1 MPSFIWTL
9 PSAVILF
16 FPSCWPHASAI
27 GDTCLLASGSFVQ
40 HHCAIWCTR
49 CTGKVFLCGASRQ
62 PPSLWNCISNILFRA
77 LTGHISI
84 AHSYHSSPAA
94 SRDSSKW
101 SQKPQ
106 WHPAFFFFIEKPLS
120 FRRESSLSDI
130 VAWAGLRG
138 AEGAEAV
145 LSVSSGPTI
154 SQLTYNAQI
163 NCTFLNSPTFPPFK
177 KDCLYV
183 GQSVLL
189 FYRYM
194 NSQHIV

>member
-9 PSAVILF
+9 PSAVILL

-40 HHCAIWCTR
+40 YRCAIWCTR
-49 CTGKVFLCGASRQ
+49 CTAKVFLCGASRQ

-106 WHPAFFFFIEKPLS
+106 WHPAFFCFIEKPLS

-130 VAWAGLRG
+130 VAWVGLRG
-138 AEGAEAV
+138 AEGAEAEWQSSLECLKWTYNFSV
-145 LSVSSGPTI
+145 DLQCSDQLYLFEFSRLPTFQEGLFICGSVST
-154 SQLTYNAQI
+154 
-163 NCTFLNSPTFPPFK
+163 
-177 KDCLYV
+177 
-183 GQSVLL
+183 
-189 FYRYM
+189 
-194 NSQHIV
+194 